1 MSVLHKKRMEDLK
14 VTGEKVLVRC
24 DFNVPMKD
32 GSITDDIRIRAAL
45 PTVEYLLNE
54 NAAVILMSHLGRP
67 KGEANPKYSLK
78 PVAQRIGELLNKP
91 VLFADDDLVT
101 GETAQQMAAALKPSE
116 VLLLQNVRYRKE
128 EEKNDP
134 AFSKELASLGTM
146 YVNDAFGTAHRA
158 HCSTT
163 GLAEYL
169 PAAMGFLIEKEVQ
182 FLGKALENAEK
193 PFVAILGGAKVSDK
207 IGVIENLMTKVDT
220 LIIGGGMA
228 YTFLKAKGYEIG
240 KSLLEEDKLTLATQL
255 MEQAAAAK
263 VTLLLPVD
271 TVSADAV
278 SDAASFQT
286 VTMENMPA
294 DGIGV
299 DIGPETIAQ
308 YVKAIENAKTVVWNG
323 PMGVF
328 EIDAFANGT
337 REVARALAAS
347 EAVTIIGG
355 GDSAAAA
362 EQLGFAEAM
371 THISTGGGA
380 SLEFLEGKVLPGI
393 AAIPE
398 RVTSKTKH

>member
-14 VTGEKVLVRC
+14 VSGEKVLVRC
-24 DFNVPMKD
+24 DFNVPMKE

-45 PTVEYLLNE
+45 PTVEYLLKE
-54 NAAVILMSHLGRP
+54 KAAVILMSHLGRP

-101 GETAQQMAAALKPSE
+101 GETAQQMASALKPGE
-116 VLLLQNVRYRKE
+116 ILLLQNVRYRKE
-128 EEKNDP
+128 EEKNDTN
-134 AFSKELASLGTM
+134 FSKELASLGTM

-169 PAAMGFLIEKEVQ
+169 PAAMGFLIEREVQ
-182 FLGKALENAEK
+182 FLGKALENPEK

-207 IGVIENLMTKVDT
+207 IGVIENLMTKVDV

-228 YTFLKAKGYEIG
+228 YTFLKAKGFEIG
-240 KSLLEEDKLTLATQL
+240 KSLLEEDKLDLATEL
-255 MEQAAAAK
+255 MEKAAASN
-263 VTLLLPVD
+263 VTMLLPVD
-271 TVSADAV
+271 TVTADAV
-278 SDAASFQT
+278 SEDAAYET
-286 VTMENMPA
+286 VMMESMPV

-299 DIGPETIAQ
+299 DIGPETIVQ
-308 YVKAIENAKTVVWNG
+308 YTKAIKEAKTVVWNG

-328 EIDAFANGT
+328 EISAFANGT
-337 REVARALAAS
+337 REVAKALAAS
-347 EAVTIIGG
+347 DAVTIIGG
-355 GDSAAAA
+355 GDSAAAV

-380 SLEFLEGKVLPGI
+380 SLEFLEGKILPGI

-398 RVTSKTKH
+398 K

>member
-101 GETAQQMAAALKPSE
+101 GETAQQMAAALKPGE

-398 RVTSKTKH
+398 K